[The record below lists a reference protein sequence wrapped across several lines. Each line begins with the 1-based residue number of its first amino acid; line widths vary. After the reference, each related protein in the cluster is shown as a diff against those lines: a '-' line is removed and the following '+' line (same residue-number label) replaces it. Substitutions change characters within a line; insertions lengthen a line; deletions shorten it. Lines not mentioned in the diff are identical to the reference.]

1 MFNEVKMQAPVTNT
15 YLKTVT
21 CDLWLV
27 VRSKK
32 AVARIGEYRIS
43 KHLLHYFQRQPLL
56 VLSICVCFC
65 KCTWK
70 KGFRNTLIVD
80 I

>member
-15 YLKTVT
+15 YLKTAT

-32 AVARIGEYRIS
+32 AVARIEEAL
-43 KHLLHYFQRQPLL
+43 K
-56 VLSICVCFC
+56 V
-65 KCTWK
+65 
-70 KGFRNTLIVD
+70 
-80 I
+80 